1 MPITIAML
9 CFRLQFLSAESKA
22 QMHFLPS
29 TLCDVLSMCAE
40 LVVFAYVKVLSI
52 FNLCSAKRN
61 ATPVFNV
68 ILCLYHRRNAASTTC
83 SFISALRFFYPFRV
97 RQFEMT
103 AGSVHVVS
111 LFWSLEEDMSFG
123 VCLQPVC
130 CNYALNNIYY
140 FVFNFETHVPF
151 I

>member
-9 CFRLQFLSAESKA
+9 CLRMQFRSGESKA

-40 LVVFAYVKVLSI
+40 LAVFVYVKVLSI
-52 FNLCSAKRN
+52 LNLCSAKRN

-83 SFISALRFFYPFRV
+83 SFISALRFLYPFV
-97 RQFEMT
+97 Y
-103 AGSVHVVS
+103 GN
-111 LFWSLEEDMSFG
+111 LK
-123 VCLQPVC
+123 
-130 CNYALNNIYY
+130 
-140 FVFNFETHVPF
+140 
-151 I
+151 